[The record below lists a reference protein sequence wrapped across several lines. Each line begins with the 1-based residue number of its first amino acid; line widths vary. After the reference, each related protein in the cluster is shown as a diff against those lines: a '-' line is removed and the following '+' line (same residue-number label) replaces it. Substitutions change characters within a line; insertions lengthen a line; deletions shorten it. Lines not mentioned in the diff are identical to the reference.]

1 MITITLRLTN
11 IIPMYGLI
19 FLLESSANYSTYKL
33 IKESSKCTLTNN
45 AHIQFYY
52 TQTPIISSKINIFQN
67 RAHVPLPHTPRE
79 LRFDFD
85 CNLSDIHCARS
96 AHPFPPFL
104 IFQRGVVSKTS
115 KPFILKNFIKNWLF
129 SKPKIV
135 TSSSHP
141 MWFAIRSSLQL
152 GW

>member
-11 IIPMYGLI
+11 IIPMYVLI

-45 AHIQFYY
+45 THIQFYY
-52 TQTPIISSKINIFQN
+52 TQTPITSSKINIFQN
-67 RAHVPLPHTPRE
+67 RAYVPLTHTPCE
-79 LRFDFD
+79 PRFEFD
-85 CNLSDIHCARS
+85 CNRSDIHCARC